1 MKILKDYYKWFQK
14 FSSFFK
20 ELTNESFTFEPFEPN
35 VNFGISEFD
44 LKMKNNK
51 IDDFIFKK
59 IIYFIFFQKAKLSFL
74 LEYKKNYLKELWKQI
89 KELRKEKKLSQN
101 DLAEKSWID
110 RTFIIFLEKW
120 NTNISYL
127 NLLRICDILDLEIK
141 FEKK

>member
-1 MKILKDYYKWFQK
+1 MAYTKKD
-14 FSSFFK
+14 FS
-20 ELTNESFTFEPFEPN
+20 ESE
-35 VNFGISEFD
+35 
-44 LKMKNNK
+44 
-51 IDDFIFKK
+51 
-59 IIYFIFFQKAKLSFL
+59 
-74 LEYKKNYLKELWKQI
+74 KNYLKELWKQI

-127 NLLRICDILDLEIK
+127 NLLRICDILGLEIK

>member
-1 MKILKDYYKWFQK
+1 MAYTKKD
-14 FSSFFK
+14 FS
-20 ELTNESFTFEPFEPN
+20 ESE
-35 VNFGISEFD
+35 
-44 LKMKNNK
+44 
-51 IDDFIFKK
+51 
-59 IIYFIFFQKAKLSFL
+59 
-74 LEYKKNYLKELWKQI
+74 KNYLKELWKQI